1 MRALAALA
9 PVALLSLVAASTACA
24 NVLGIEDTVR
34 AADDQDSG
42 PPPVGG
48 DWTCVGKVPVE
59 TPATDTII
67 ITAQIVDFATGAAP
81 TGADLKVEAC
91 GSKTD
96 RTCATKL
103 AETTMPADGNAEISI
118 PITGGK
124 GFNGYLRVTGPGFVP
139 YLWYFSRPV
148 ATSRAF
154 PLQVLRVE
162 ALEDPSAGLLSI
174 FKLSPDDNRGHLAV
188 QVTDCKDDPAPN
200 VDIQVTGV
208 DDQSKKFYFN
218 DGVPTDTVDR
228 TDALGL
234 GGYWNVP
241 RGTVT
246 VNGVPDAL
254 GTSSGANTLIIE
266 PRTLT
271 TIRMLPN

>member
-1 MRALAALA
+1 MRRLA
-9 PVALLSLVAASTACA
+9 PLAILVLAVSSTTACA

-34 AADDQDSG
+34 AAAESDAG
-42 PPPVGG
+42 PPPTGE
-48 DWTCVGKVPVE
+48 DWTCVGKVPVV
-59 TPATDTII
+59 TPTESKIT

-96 RTCATKL
+96 RTCSTKL
-103 AETTMPADGNAEISI
+103 AETTMPADGNAKIEI

-124 GFNGYLRVTGPGFVP
+124 GFNGYLRVTGAGFVP

-148 ATSRAF
+148 TESRAF

-162 ALEDPSAGLLSI
+162 ALEDPKAGLLSI
-174 FKLSPDDNRGHLAV
+174 FKLTPDDNRGHLAV
-188 QVTDCKDDPAPN
+188 QVTDCQDVPAPK
-200 VDIQVTGV
+200 VDIQVSGV
-208 DDQSKKFYFN
+208 DAQSKKFYFS
-218 DGVPTDTVDR
+218 DGVPTDTVER

-241 RGTVT
+241 TGTVT

-254 GTSSGANTLIIE
+254 GKSSGANTLIIE